1 MKKTKVVIVDDHPT
15 TRFGISQLIET
26 TEDLEVAFQA
36 GCREEVLEGLKGVTP
51 DLAILD
57 ISLQAN
63 SPTGLDLIK
72 DLHSLAGPIPVLILS
87 MHNEVFYAERA
98 LQCGARGYLTKQEP
112 VREILKA
119 LQVIRDGAIYVSPS
133 LRDSLF
139 KNSTASRVKDLS
151 SREFEIF
158 QWLGKGFSTQEIAG
172 IYNLS
177 RKTIESHKFHIKKK
191 LGFKSM
197 TEVVKFSLDFVKDK

>member
-1 MKKTKVVIVDDHPT
+1 MDKVGALEYLGVSKGDAIVQPPSLKVPDMVGFVT
-15 TRFGISQLIET
+15 ET
-26 TEDLEVAFQA
+26 TLE
-36 GCREEVLEGLKGVTP
+36 
-51 DLAILD
+51 
-57 ISLQAN
+57 
-63 SPTGLDLIK
+63 
-72 DLHSLAGPIPVLILS
+72 
-87 MHNEVFYAERA
+87 
-98 LQCGARGYLTKQEP
+98 QEP
-112 VREILKA
+112 VREVLKA
-119 LQVIRDGAIYVSPS
+119 LQVIRDGAIYISPS

-158 QWLGKGFSTQEIAG
+158 QWLGKGFSTQEIAK

-197 TEVVKFSLDFVKDK
+197 TEVVKFSLDFVKEK